1 MIYVVEVPSPGKAN
15 AWFAFDREDF
25 SRKVRAA
32 KEQDGRVIF
41 AVTSPRRLLEAAGL
55 TPESPEAGAS
65 HGPILELAEK
75 HGWDTELYRADDLL
89 GEGVYDSEPVSEF
102 EACVAALAD
111 GLEGCRVYLSD
122 QSAMNALYGDPFY
135 QGREGFPAHM
145 ALREQLI
152 AMEVISD
159 DM

>member
-1 MIYVVEVPSPGKAN
+1 MIYVVEVTSPAKAN

-32 KEQDGRVIF
+32 KEREGRVIF
-41 AVTSPRRLLEAAGL
+41 TVTSPRRLLEAAGF

-65 HGPILELAEK
+65 HGPIFELAEK
-75 HGWDTELYRADDLL
+75 HGWDTELYRADALL
-89 GEGVYDSEPVSEF
+89 GEGIYEFEPVSEF
-102 EACVAALAD
+102 EACVAALAE
-111 GLEGCRVYLSD
+111 GLEACRIYLSD
-122 QSAMNALYGDPFY
+122 ESATNALYGDPFY

-145 ALREQLI
+145 ALRDQLI
-152 AMEVISD
+152 ALEVISD